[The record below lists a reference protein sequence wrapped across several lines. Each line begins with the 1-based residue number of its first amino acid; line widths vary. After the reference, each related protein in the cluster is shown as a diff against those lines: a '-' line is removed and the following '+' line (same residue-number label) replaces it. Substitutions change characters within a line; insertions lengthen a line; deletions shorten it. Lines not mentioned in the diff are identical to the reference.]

1 MITNSSSA
9 MHMAHILSKHKPGFS
24 WSDMLRYG
32 WYFVRFR
39 EALRKGVVKFSYF
52 KKDGTI
58 RDARGTLCMTL
69 IPDEKHPK
77 GACLTPVFSTI
88 NYFDLAKGEWRS
100 FAITEFIGYVE
111 FLRLSEEVWLKE
123 KRSKKEN

>member
-1 MITNSSSA
+1 

-52 KKDGTI
+52 KKDGSI
-58 RDARGTLCMTL
+58 REAKGTLNL
-69 IPDEKHPK
+69 LLLPEDKLPHSGLDPD
-77 GACLTPVFSTI
+77 AVTPADTFA
-88 NYFDLAKGEWRS
+88 YYDLDAAGWRS
-100 FAITEFIGYVE
+100 FRIDNFIGFVE
-111 FLRLSEEVWLKE
+111 QVKSV
-123 KRSKKEN
+123 